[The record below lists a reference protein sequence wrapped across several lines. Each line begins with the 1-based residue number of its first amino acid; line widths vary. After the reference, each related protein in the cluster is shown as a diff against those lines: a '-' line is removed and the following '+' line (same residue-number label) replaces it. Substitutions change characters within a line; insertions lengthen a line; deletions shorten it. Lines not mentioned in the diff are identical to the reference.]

1 MGGGEEL
8 GKDELGK
15 EVSTSLEPLGLG
27 MTPPLVAYAKTCP
40 VPEAEC
46 WAIAEETVA
55 ADEGRDTGAMI
66 DDAGVASWLDG
77 AGASQSMGLLSLG
90 DGDAAAVT
98 CRSAVPRSSSAG
110 IVDRVWRRFGVGTRL
125 PVAEA
130 TVCAVVVA
138 ERSIIPDGGRGTR
151 AGGPAF
157 ALHGH
162 TKRMQSTKLVAA
174 LSF

>member
-1 MGGGEEL
+1 M
-8 GKDELGK
+8 
-15 EVSTSLEPLGLG
+15 
-27 MTPPLVAYAKTCP
+27 
-40 VPEAEC
+40 
-46 WAIAEETVA
+46 
-55 ADEGRDTGAMI
+55 
-66 DDAGVASWLDG
+66 DDAGVTSWLEG
-77 AGASQSMGLLSLG
+77 VGASQSMDLFNLA
-90 DGDAAAVT
+90 DGGTAVAA
-98 CRSAVPRSSSAG
+98 CRSVVPRGSSAG
-110 IVDRVWRRFGVGTRL
+110 IADIVWRRLGVGTRL

-162 TKRMQSTKLVAA
+162 TKRMQSTKLVAE